1 MNYATSIVLAL
12 AAIVATPAAA
22 SGLDDQMAKVVML
35 EHLDAWCATGEH
47 DIDLDKLRARTSHE
61 IDKAVAAGASEKETR
76 AAYAYAE
83 WVFSVRQRVPELFC
97 ENVYRAR
104 LRDPGLLALYRD

>member
-1 MNYATSIVLAL
+1 MKPS
-12 AAIVATPAAA
+12 AIYFIASACLATPAAA
-22 SGLDDQMAKVVML
+22 SVLDDQMAKIVML

-61 IDKAVAAGASEKETR
+61 TDKAVATGASEKEAR

-83 WVFSVRQRVPELFC
+83 WVFSVQQRVPELFC
-97 ENVYRAR
+97 ENMYRAR